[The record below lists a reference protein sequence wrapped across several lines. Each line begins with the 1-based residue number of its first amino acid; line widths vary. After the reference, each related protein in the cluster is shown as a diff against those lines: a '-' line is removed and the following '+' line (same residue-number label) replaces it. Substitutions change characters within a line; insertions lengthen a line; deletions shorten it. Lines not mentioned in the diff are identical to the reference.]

1 MTVKEQCSKEDEECN
16 AALKRQEKRTG
27 VKTAALKMS
36 SGQEEIKQRKLF
48 KALLVIVVIKLLC

>member
-1 MTVKEQCSKEDEECN
+1 M
-16 AALKRQEKRTG
+16 ALKRQEKRTG